1 MLVELQNYIL
11 LSKQLFKPLTKQEL
25 LAAGEA
31 VVISF
36 VHFHLEKDFD
46 S

>member
-11 LSKQLFKPLTKQEL
+11 LNKQLFNPLTKQEL

-31 VVISF
+31 VVLFLLYTSI
-36 VHFHLEKDFD
+36 
-46 S
+46 